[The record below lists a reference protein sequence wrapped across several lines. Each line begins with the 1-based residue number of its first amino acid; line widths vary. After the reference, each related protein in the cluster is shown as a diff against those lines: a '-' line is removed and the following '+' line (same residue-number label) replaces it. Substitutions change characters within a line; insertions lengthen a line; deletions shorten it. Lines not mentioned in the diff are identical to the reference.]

1 MGLFSKKEVLPV
13 EESEVNFSR
22 NVQEGVRI
30 DRDEKTDTVTVE
42 YAHST
47 HASVRGKLSQKD
59 IRNFVANE
67 QKSAGKSNI
76 RPTLAARIFGQ
87 KKEAPALDHQPTS
100 QPSQQTKPSK
110 WNEVHETKS
119 GITWKWG
126 SNRF

>member
-76 RPTLAARIFGQ
+76 RPTLAARIF
-87 KKEAPALDHQPTS
+87 
-100 QPSQQTKPSK
+100 SQQTKPSK